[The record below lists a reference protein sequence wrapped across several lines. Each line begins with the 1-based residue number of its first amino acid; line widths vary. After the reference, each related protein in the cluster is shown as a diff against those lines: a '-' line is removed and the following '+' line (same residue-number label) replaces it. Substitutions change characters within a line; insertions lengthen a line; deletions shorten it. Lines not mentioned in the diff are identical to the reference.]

1 MVWLGVD
8 LGEAR
13 VGLALSDPEL
23 TFAHPIGNI
32 KVHGNAMDAIED
44 VIDILE
50 REQVERIIV
59 GVPLLLSGKQGES
72 ARKAQGWTRELM
84 SRLLEYRNTGQ
95 IQLNDVPIVELQD
108 ERLTTVTAH
117 RQLSDT
123 QISTRDH
130 RPMVDQQSAV
140 LILQSA
146 LDARHADAIPSNEAA

>member
-123 QISTRDH
+123 RISTRDH

-146 LDARHADAIPSNEAA
+146 LGARHADAIPSNEAA